1 MLLFLK
7 VQFINSGVMST
18 PLAKG
23 SAVVNRMAVLA
34 FPILL
39 LNVTVSNL
47 KKRKILGLQTPSCR
61 ELELGARCTGGK
73 IGCPALSLRACRRL
87 VVYPL
92 LQQKRRLFSRGV
104 IFTPARVSLA
114 LLSLRKNG
122 GLLVVYLQPK
132 ASQRREELFSS
143 DLSVLFKYAQIYF
156 QCQKSSS
163 LSQSNPK
170 IPSP

>member
-47 KKRKILGLQTPSCR
+47 KKKKMLGLQTPSCR
-61 ELELGARCTGGK
+61 ELELGASCTGGK
-73 IGCPALSLRACRRL
+73 K
-87 VVYPL
+87 
-92 LQQKRRLFSRGV
+92 Q
-104 IFTPARVSLA
+104 T
-114 LLSLRKNG
+114 
-122 GLLVVYLQPK
+122 K
-132 ASQRREELFSS
+132 ASQGREELFSS
-143 DLSVLFKYAQIYF
+143 DPSVLFKYAQICF

-163 LSQSNPK
+163 LSQSNRK